1 MRASATTETAAR
13 AYAYIVRD
21 GQVAVFDHPDP
32 DAGVQVPGG
41 GVETGETSEE
51 AVVREAREESGL
63 DCEVVTRLGVTQ
75 RQAWFPDGD
84 IISIT
89 RHYFHLRPL
98 GPAEERWTWIERHS
112 SDGSGPLEF
121 AFRWLPVVEAAE
133 TLDFGFGEMLSALG
147 PSGADGGAAPD
158 GPASVVAAG
167 YDRLAARYPEWSRSS
182 GAQNVR
188 HALIDRATAVGAT
201 GPALDIGCGTGELA
215 TARLAERGFDVVGV
229 DLSPVSVARAKAAI
243 PGGVFLAAN
252 IADLSLPLRH
262 FGLVTA
268 FNSVIHIPRRRHA
281 ALFRDVRRWLRPGG
295 VFVLNVETDGKSGEG
310 TAEAWLDEVEMYW
323 SGWTAAQEIG
333 LLERAGLHV
342 LETAEHESG
351 GARFTWLVCCRPE

>member
-1 MRASATTETAAR
+1 MRASARTETAAR
-13 AYAYIVRD
+13 AYAYVVRD
-21 GQVAVFDHPDP
+21 GRVAVFDHPDP

-41 GVETGETSEE
+41 GVEAGETPED

-63 DCEVVTRLGVTQ
+63 ECEVVAHLGVTQ

-84 IISIT
+84 TISIT
-89 RHYFHLRPL
+89 RHYFHLRPF

-121 AFRWLPVVEAAE
+121 VFRWLPLGEAAE
-133 TLDFGFGEMLSALG
+133 ALDFGFGEKLSALG
-147 PSGADGGAAPD
+147 PTGASGKAAPD

-167 YDRLAARYPEWSRSS
+167 YDRLAARYPEWSRRS
-182 GAQNVR
+182 GAGNVR
-188 HALIDRATAVGAT
+188 HALIDRATAIGAT

-215 TARLAERGFDVVGV
+215 TARLAERGLDVVGV
-229 DLSPVSVARAKAAI
+229 DLSPVSLARAEAAI
-243 PGGVFLAAN
+243 PGGVFLATD

-268 FNSVIHIPRRRHA
+268 FNSVIHIPRHRHA

-310 TAEAWLDEVEMYW
+310 TAEAWLDGVEMYW

-333 LLERAGLHV
+333 LLAGAGLHV
-342 LETAEHESG
+342 LETAEHEAG
-351 GARFTWLVCCRPE
+351 GASFTWLVCRRPA